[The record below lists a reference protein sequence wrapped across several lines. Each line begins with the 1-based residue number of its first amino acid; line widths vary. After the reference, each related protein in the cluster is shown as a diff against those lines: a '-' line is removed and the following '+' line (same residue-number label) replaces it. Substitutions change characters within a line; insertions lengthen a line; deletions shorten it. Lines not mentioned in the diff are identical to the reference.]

1 MAKRPELLIA
11 TGPMQGTRFQVA
23 IGGTRLGRS
32 SSNDVHLPDEE
43 LSRNHCLF
51 ERSGESGLRLTDLA
65 SANGTFVNGEQLG
78 AESREL
84 KVGDTIEVGSTSITV
99 VGEGEAAKPPAAPAA
114 PVPTARVMPAG
125 GAVDLGLGGGGAV
138 QGLPPKHG
146 QQQPSGS
153 HRRPSG
159 GSRSPV
165 ANILWIVAAL
175 VVAAAIA
182 VVLYAPRESE
192 KPVVE
197 VVEEKPVDKLVA
209 LSYEKVE
216 ADSARIFRYQMTI
229 DSAGMLRVAFDDVP
243 GENRHVNK
251 TSKLSPAAM
260 KRIFEILD
268 TPGFASLDEE
278 YAGASAAD
286 ENALK
291 SYRIRVVRW
300 NNVRDIL
307 VENSPEP
314 DAFRLVREAL
324 EAFSRNELGI
334 WAIQYSREK
343 LLELSA
349 QSAEVGDAKW
359 DEREV
364 EYGNLSAAVK
374 AYREAVFYLETI
386 NPKPEGYAGLKERL
400 SRTEEELRRRYED
413 QRFLADKAIN
423 LGDWEQAQTE
433 LKVLCSLV
441 PEKDDPRHAEA
452 NAKLVDVENRMKK
465 ARSGK

>member
-1 MAKRPELLIA
+1 M
-11 TGPMQGTRFQVA
+11 
-23 IGGTRLGRS
+23 
-32 SSNDVHLPDEE
+32 
-43 LSRNHCLF
+43 
-51 ERSGESGLRLTDLA
+51 
-65 SANGTFVNGEQLG
+65 
-78 AESREL
+78 
-84 KVGDTIEVGSTSITV
+84 
-99 VGEGEAAKPPAAPAA
+99 
-114 PVPTARVMPAG
+114 
-125 GAVDLGLGGGGAV
+125 
-138 QGLPPKHG
+138 
-146 QQQPSGS
+146 
-153 HRRPSG
+153 
-159 GSRSPV
+159 

-343 LLELSA
+343 LIELSA

-400 SRTEEELRRRYED
+400 SRTEEELRKRYED